1 MKGIYIYSFAKNIIW
16 YKENNNLD
24 EFIFGFLND
33 DTLYNSF
40 SKSYND
46 KFISEKKII
55 AKFYKNIDEVDENVS
70 ILYLGKYKKE
80 NTLSE
85 VNKKFK
91 KKPILTIGEEWPFNS
106 VSINFLY
113 IQDRLKF
120 ELNANDFNQKDIKIG
135 ITLLKLAYNIY
146 GQPNKTINITSKESK
161 NAIELLNE
169 LEVENKKNI
178 TIENSVVKELI
189 QQFENKE
196 NEIEKKKKEIFNK
209 ESLIKSMNKKIELQK
224 AEMKYVKNKIDSSKK
239 VLTLNSKVLS
249 KKTNEILKLQ
259 NEFDT
264 KNNDLLNKEAE
275 INAKKIEID
284 LLNKEYERQSL
295 DIISQNRTIK
305 ENKKDIASKS
315 QKIESQEKVQLLL
328 NSIVAILIL
337 FLTFSV
343 YSYIRKKKANDLIST
358 QKETLEKQNQ
368 VILTTNKEITD
379 SINYAKRIQ
388 NAILPS
394 TKVVKEY
401 LNNSFIYYRPK
412 DIVAGDFYWMEHTQ
426 NKTIFAVADCTG
438 HGVPGAMVSVICN
451 NSLNKSVLEFGLS
464 EPGEILDKARE
475 IVIQKFEK
483 SEEKIYDGMDI
494 ALCTLEKKENNYE
507 LKYAG
512 ANNPLWIINNN
523 EIKEIKADRQP
534 IGNSK
539 VKSKFTTHTL
549 NLTKGDTIYIFT
561 DGYVDQ
567 FGGEKGKKYKSKTL
581 KSYLLSIQETKMSEQ
596 RKLLD
601 DNFDNW
607 RGVEEQIDDICMI
620 GVRI

>member
-1 MKGIYIYSFAKNIIW
+1 SQEINHENRIAKAKMKGIYIYSFAKNIIW

-196 NEIEKKKKEIFNK
+196 NEIEKKKKEIINK
-209 ESLIKSMNKKIELQK
+209 ENEIRSMNKLIESQK
-224 AEMKYVKNKIDSSKK
+224 NDLIRVKNKIDSSKK
-239 VLTLNSKVLS
+239 VLTLNSKVLIN
-249 KKTNEILKLQ
+249 KTNEILKLQ

-284 LLNKEYERQSL
+284 LL
-295 DIISQNRTIK
+295 
-305 ENKKDIASKS
+305 
-315 QKIESQEKVQLLL
+315 
-328 NSIVAILIL
+328 
-337 FLTFSV
+337 
-343 YSYIRKKKANDLIST
+343 
-358 QKETLEKQNQ
+358 
-368 VILTTNKEITD
+368 
-379 SINYAKRIQ
+379 
-388 NAILPS
+388 
-394 TKVVKEY
+394 
-401 LNNSFIYYRPK
+401 
-412 DIVAGDFYWMEHTQ
+412 
-426 NKTIFAVADCTG
+426 
-438 HGVPGAMVSVICN
+438 
-451 NSLNKSVLEFGLS
+451 
-464 EPGEILDKARE
+464 
-475 IVIQKFEK
+475 
-483 SEEKIYDGMDI
+483 
-494 ALCTLEKKENNYE
+494 
-507 LKYAG
+507 
-512 ANNPLWIINNN
+512 
-523 EIKEIKADRQP
+523 
-534 IGNSK
+534 
-539 VKSKFTTHTL
+539 
-549 NLTKGDTIYIFT
+549 
-561 DGYVDQ
+561 
-567 FGGEKGKKYKSKTL
+567 
-581 KSYLLSIQETKMSEQ
+581 
-596 RKLLD
+596 
-601 DNFDNW
+601 
-607 RGVEEQIDDICMI
+607 
-620 GVRI
+620 